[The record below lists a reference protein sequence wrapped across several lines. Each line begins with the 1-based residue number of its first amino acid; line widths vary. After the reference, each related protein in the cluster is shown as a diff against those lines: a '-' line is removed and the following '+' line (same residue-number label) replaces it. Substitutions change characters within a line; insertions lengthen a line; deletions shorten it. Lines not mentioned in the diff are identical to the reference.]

1 MDYTTWKLLHQ
12 GSVVLSVSGFA
23 ARGIGSLA
31 GAAWMRRRIHRVWP
45 HLVDTLLLVSALVM
59 AWMLQLNPLTTPW
72 LAAKIAGLLLY
83 IALGMVALRA
93 GRPLSLRVG
102 AWLAALLVFGWIVS
116 VALTKDP
123 LGLLRLFVA

>member
-31 GAAWMRRRIHRVWP
+31 GAAWMRRRIHRIWP

>member
-31 GAAWMRRRIHRVWP
+31 GAAWMRRRIHRIWP

-93 GRPLSLRVG
+93 GRPLALRVG

>member
-1 MDYTTWKLLHQ
+1 MTPTQAIIQEATSHAMWLVLLPAIYWLQRRLPVYASITNILAH
-12 GSVVLSVSGFA
+12 A
-23 ARGIGSLA
+23 AATVPVSLA
-31 GAAWMRRRIHRVWP
+31 HV
-45 HLVDTLLLVSALVM
+45 
-59 AWMLQLNPLTTPW
+59 
-72 LAAKIAGLLLY
+72 
-83 IALGMVALRA
+83 LGMVALRA

>member
-31 GAAWMRRRIHRVWP
+31 GAAWMRRRIHRIWP

-72 LAAKIAGLLLY
+72 LAAQIAGLLLY

-93 GRPLSLRVG
+93 GRPLALRVG